1 MRKKNVAYY
10 TMTKALDLRLQ
21 TLMTEDRFS
30 LHRSQSEYG
39 IMNIYKD
46 LVGDLDMILI
56 DVDELR
62 DKGIDLLKRLRS
74 MDRNLPIFILT
85 SNSKKSFFIEAMLS
99 GATEYILKPFKDELI
114 INKLNSYLMISDEVS
129 SVEIISFDISNYLKG
144 EIRKAEKGNFS
155 LSLMF
160 ATFHRTDEDILAEK
174 NNQKVYNTVHNG
186 LKTLF
191 WDTDIFIRFGLNYY
205 VGVFP
210 FCTVENTEIIK
221 LKVED
226 KFEELKRSIPQLIDY
241 SFTTAFITFPDEIK
255 ESECLLDELIN
266 KVKSSIGYIEEA

>member
-1 MRKKNVAYY
+1 MMRKKNIAYY
-10 TMTKALDLRLQ
+10 TMTKALYFSFE
-21 TLMTEDRFS
+21 TLLNEDRFYF
-30 LHRSQSEYG
+30 HQAQSEYG

-46 LVGDLDMILI
+46 LIGDLDMILI
-56 DVDELR
+56 DVDELK
-62 DKGIDLLKRLRS
+62 DKGIDLLKRMRS
-74 MDRNLPIFILT
+74 MDRNIPIFVLT
-85 SNSKKSFFIEAMLS
+85 SNSKKSFFIETMLS

-114 INKLNSYLMISDEVS
+114 VNKLNSYLTTSDEVS

-174 NNQKVYNTVHNG
+174 HNQKVYNAVHNG

-210 FCTVENTEIIK
+210 FCTMGNTEIIK
-221 LKVED
+221 RKVED
-226 KFEELKRSIPQLIDY
+226 KFEEIKRSIPQLIEY

-255 ESECLLDELIN
+255 ESESLLDELIN
-266 KVKSSIGYIEEA
+266 KVKAEI